1 MRNLI
6 STRFQGP
13 FKAII
18 CHDCENSGGVN
29 NGHFSVSFSAIKS
42 WNVGS
47 NATPKSSLNDSA
59 PQLSEPSESA
69 DAEQG
74 DHHRH
79 HHDAIVLEQTTST
92 AYGDGG
98 GYKSAE
104 VAEKNVDE
112 NQGSSFESQVT
123 VNDSELPVKSLSN
136 NNNNNKEWD
145 YSLLTVRNE
154 NIKLNDPPTTAT
166 TTTSSLKA
174 FIASSASLSGMHKK
188 PIFNDLLKVPYDVLN
203 APRNEPA
210 PPPPEPIKRTQ
221 IHINHQ
227 QKINDTIT
235 NYHHFQQFIQKSPQE
250 QTATSYYQSTPMPEQ
265 NYEVD
270 ESVSLMTNGRAHGVQ
285 STTPKA
291 EKSIQP
297 TIHAHVNVEG
307 QDAKFGVVYEG
318 RDFRKYKVEE
328 KTSDGFIVG

>member
-1 MRNLI
+1 
-6 STRFQGP
+6 
-13 FKAII
+13 
-18 CHDCENSGGVN
+18 
-29 NGHFSVSFSAIKS
+29 VSFSAIKS

-47 NATPKSSLNDSA
+47 NAMPKSSLNDSA
-59 PQLSEPSESA
+59 PQLSETSESA
-69 DAEQG
+69 AVQG
-74 DHHRH
+74 NH
-79 HHDAIVLEQTTST
+79 HHDAAIVLEQTTST
-92 AYGDGG
+92 VAYGDVG
-98 GYKSAE
+98 GYKSAAE
-104 VAEKNVDE
+104 AVAEKNVDE

-123 VNDSELPVKSLSN
+123 VNDSELPAKSLS
-136 NNNNNKEWD
+136 NNNKEWD

-166 TTTSSLKA
+166 TTTTSTKA
-174 FIASSASLSGMHKK
+174 AAIASSASLSGMHKK

-203 APRNEPA
+203 APRNEPIQ
-210 PPPPEPIKRTQ
+210 PPSEPIKRTQ

-250 QTATSYYQSTPMPEQ
+250 QTPASYYQSTPMPEQ

>member
-1 MRNLI
+1 
-6 STRFQGP
+6 
-13 FKAII
+13 
-18 CHDCENSGGVN
+18 
-29 NGHFSVSFSAIKS
+29 VSFSAIKS

-47 NATPKSSLNDSA
+47 NAMPKSSLNDSA
-59 PQLSEPSESA
+59 PPQLSETNESDIA
-69 DAEQG
+69 ASQG
-74 DHHRH
+74 D
-79 HHDAIVLEQTTST
+79 HHDAIVLEQTTPSASA
-92 AYGDGG
+92 AYDG
-98 GYKSAE
+98 GYKSD
-104 VAEKNVDE
+104 KHVDA

-123 VNDSELPVKSLSN
+123 VNDSELPAKSLS
-136 NNNNNKEWD
+136 NNNKEWD

-154 NIKLNDPPTTAT
+154 NIKLNDPQPPATTST
-166 TTTSSLKA
+166 TTTTKA
-174 FIASSASLSGMHKK
+174 SIASSSSVSLSGMHRK
-188 PIFNDLLKVPYDVLN
+188 PIFTDLLKVPYDVLN
-203 APRNEPA
+203 APLNEPQ
-210 PPPPEPIKRTQ
+210 PSPEPIKRTQ
-221 IHINHQ
+221 IRINHQ

-235 NYHHFQQFIQKSPQE
+235 NYHHFQQFIQKAPQE
-250 QTATSYYQSTPMPEQ
+250 QTAPSYYQSTPMPEQ